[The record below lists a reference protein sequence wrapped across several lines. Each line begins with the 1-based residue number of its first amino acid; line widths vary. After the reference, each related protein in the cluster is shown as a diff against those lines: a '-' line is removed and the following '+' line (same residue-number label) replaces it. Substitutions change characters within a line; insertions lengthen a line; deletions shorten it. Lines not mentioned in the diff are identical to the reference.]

1 MGTVVSVY
9 LVQRLI
15 SEGTLSAPTLF
26 EALVQSERQGCSL
39 VESLVSSDVRH
50 AYTVARCFVSDG
62 EKADNAWR
70 PDPRLVLD
78 LPPGICERM
87 LAFPFRER
95 AGSVE
100 VATVTPLDKRVEEE
114 FTFHLRRP
122 VALFRANLQALL
134 AAAGAPVDL
143 SVLTH
148 SLSEPP
154 PRPEAS
160 PIPLV
165 RKLSRHPEPRPR
177 TRTSPGIGEQESAS
191 MFPPASLRT
200 EQARTLRSLDEA
212 RDEKS
217 LCQALS
223 ALLVAPY
230 LILEIGDGDLT
241 PRAASSKGPL
251 FEQHVPRWE
260 ECALNV
266 AADEGKF
273 MGCWESHPV
282 HERFSHLF
290 HEGDFVVA
298 ERIGSLD
305 HGLVVVQKVRFDG
318 YDDGELMDRARA
330 AWGNIKRAH

>member
-1 MGTVVSVY
+1 VSVY

-15 SEGTLSAPTLF
+15 SEGTLSEPTLL
-26 EALVQSERQGCSL
+26 EALVQSEHQGCS
-39 VESLVSSDVRH
+39 VIESLVSSDLRH
-50 AYTVARCFVSDG
+50 AYTVARCFVGDG

-100 VATVTPLDKRVEEE
+100 VATVTPLDKRVQEE

-134 AAAGAPVDL
+134 AAAGAPIDL
-143 SVLTH
+143 GVLTH

-191 MFPPASLRT
+191 IVPPPSLPR
-200 EQARTLRSLDEA
+200 EHMRSLQILDDAQDIKE
-212 RDEKS
+212 
-217 LCQALS
+217 LCHALS
-223 ALLVAPY
+223 ALLSAPY

-241 PRAASSKGPL
+241 PRVASSKGSL
-251 FEQHVPRWE
+251 FEQPVARWE

-273 MGCWESHPV
+273 MGSWESHPV

-290 HEGDFVVA
+290 QEGDFVVA

-318 YDDGELMDRARA
+318 YDDGEFMDRARI
-330 AWGNIKRAH
+330 AWESIRGAG